1 MKGISGSDWVACFD
15 TERASCIAVG
25 VSTTEDVGREVGRG
39 VAPGMKVARRTEGI
53 TSWKS

>member
-1 MKGISGSDWVACFD
+1 MKGISGSDWVVSFD
-15 TERASCIAVG
+15 TERASSIVVG

-39 VAPGMKVARRTEGI
+39 VAPGMKTMRRTEGI